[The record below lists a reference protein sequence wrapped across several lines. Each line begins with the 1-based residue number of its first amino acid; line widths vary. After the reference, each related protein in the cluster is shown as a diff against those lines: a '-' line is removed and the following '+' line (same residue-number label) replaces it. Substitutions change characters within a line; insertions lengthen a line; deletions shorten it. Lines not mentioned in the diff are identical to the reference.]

1 VKILAISGSLR
12 SASKN
17 TSLLRALAA
26 LDPSITLYER
36 IGDLPHFNSDV
47 DDAGA
52 PQPVLEYRE
61 QLRAAD
67 LIVISSPEY
76 AHGVPGAMKNALDW
90 VVGSGELMEKPVV
103 LLNASPASKFV
114 VAQLTETLTVM
125 SARVVGTFTI
135 SLAGKTVADPG
146 VIASLADVLAAA
158 ARVVDGD
165 ARELPAS

>member
-26 LDPSITLYER
+26 LDPSIALYER
-36 IGDLPHFNSDV
+36 IGELPHFNSDI

-52 PQPVLEYRE
+52 PQSVLDYRE
-61 QLRAAD
+61 QLRDAD

-76 AHGVPGAMKNALDW
+76 AHGVPGVMKNALDW

-103 LLNASPASKFV
+103 LINTSHASKFV
-114 VAQLTETLTVM
+114 CPQLSETLTVM
-125 SARVVGTFTI
+125 SAKVVLTVTI
-135 SLAGKTVADPG
+135 WPLEESSLRALTDQLHN
-146 VIASLADVLAAA
+146 IETT
-158 ARVVDGD
+158 AR
-165 ARELPAS
+165 ST

>member
-36 IGDLPHFNSDV
+36 IGELPHFNSDV

-52 PQPVLEYRE
+52 PQAVLDYRE
-61 QLRAAD
+61 QLREAD

-76 AHGVPGAMKNALDW
+76 AHGVPGVMKNALDW
-90 VVGSGELMEKPVV
+90 VVGSGELMEKPIV
-103 LLNASPASKFV
+103 LINTSHASKFV
-114 VAQLTETLTVM
+114 GPQLDETLTVM
-125 SARVVGTFTI
+125 SARVVLNITLWPLEES
-135 SLAGKTVADPG
+135 SLRGLVEQLHSIETT
-146 VIASLADVLAAA
+146 
-158 ARVVDGD
+158 ARS
-165 ARELPAS
+165 A

>member
-17 TSLLRALAA
+17 TSLLRAMAE
-26 LDPSITLYER
+26 LDPSIALYER

-52 PQPVLEYRE
+52 PQSVLDYRE

-76 AHGVPGAMKNALDW
+76 AHGVPGVMKNALDW

-103 LLNASPASKFV
+103 LVNTSQASKFV
-114 VAQLTETLTVM
+114 MPQLAETLTVM
-125 SARVVGTFTI
+125 SAKVAGTFTLWPPEEGALRALI
-135 SLAGKTVADPG
+135 EQVHAIETTVRSA
-146 VIASLADVLAAA
+146 
-158 ARVVDGD
+158 
-165 ARELPAS
+165 